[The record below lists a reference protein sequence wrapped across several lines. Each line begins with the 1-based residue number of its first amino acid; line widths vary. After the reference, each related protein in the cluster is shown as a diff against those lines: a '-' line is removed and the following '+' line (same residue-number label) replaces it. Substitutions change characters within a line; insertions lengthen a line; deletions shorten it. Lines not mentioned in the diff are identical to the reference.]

1 MKRVILCPNPYRD
14 KGLAAAKEANSILR
28 SVGLETVYC
37 LPFKPEG
44 GDGQFGV
51 HCRPLHQEI
60 RSSDL
65 IIAFG
70 GDGTILHLART
81 ASMRSTPVL
90 GVNLGSLGFM
100 SDLEAGE
107 LDLLKNLANG
117 RYRREKRMMLDVAV
131 VREGRTVYT
140 GGALNDAVITKGAMA
155 RVVRLQVT
163 AGEEQLGIFS
173 GDGVVVA
180 TPTGSTGYSLSAG
193 GPIVEPTAQNFV
205 ISPICAHT
213 VFTKSFVLSATG
225 TVTVIPAE
233 PSRKQV
239 YLSVDGGKAFSLR
252 QGDKVRI
259 CRSRYETELLRLTD
273 KSIYEILRTKMTGG
287 IGHEK

>member
-1 MKRVILCPNPYRD
+1 
-14 KGLAAAKEANSILR
+14 
-28 SVGLETVYC
+28 
-37 LPFKPEG
+37 
-44 GDGQFGV
+44 
-51 HCRPLHQEI
+51 
-60 RSSDL
+60 
-65 IIAFG
+65 
-70 GDGTILHLART
+70 
-81 ASMRSTPVL
+81 
-90 GVNLGSLGFM
+90 M
-100 SDLEAGE
+100 SDLELGE
-107 LDLLKNLANG
+107 LGLLKNLASG

-140 GGALNDAVITKGAMA
+140 GGALNDAVVTKGAMA
-155 RVVRLQVT
+155 RVVRLQVS

-213 VFTKSFVLSATG
+213 VFTKSFVLSASG
-225 TVTVIPAE
+225 TVTVAPAE
-233 PSRKQV
+233 LNRKQV
-239 YLSVDGGKAFSLR
+239 YLSVDGGKAFALR